1 MGGEIKREEEEVG
14 LVAGGGAGAVLTG
27 AKTLQTIIKKTK
39 GWQTYMKKKKKGIEI
54 DPHSPTP
61 IHPQNPSAPP

>member
-27 AKTLQTIIKKTK
+27 AKTLQTIIKKNK
-39 GWQTYMKKKKKGIEI
+39 GMANIYEKEEER
-54 DPHSPTP
+54 D
-61 IHPQNPSAPP
+61 